1 MADGAVDE
9 SEPVGELTPAYQAC
23 LPEMM
28 SLHRAEIQTVNLD
41 VMLATGTVHALRERL
56 DGLRSRAA
64 ALNDFDARAWDML
77 QTYGYAL
84 MQAHLIWQSALGPR
98 SDLNQLL
105 AAARSHF
112 EQLRSVVQML
122 VKRGL
127 FSPRSLKQVAK
138 QRGWK
143 RYAYGLL
150 GLVNVLREAW
160 PKLGNKTGLT
170 EDDLLHAELA
180 GERLARCI
188 PIEPVKD
195 LRETRD
201 RAFTLFM
208 RAYGQVR
215 RVVQYLLRDK
225 RAVDKYAPSL
235 YRRRHV
241 RKAKAQVQAGVL
253 GGEALQ
259 AIECVPQRPEER
271 AIGAHCEAARSNAP
285 SATSGAEVPT
295 AQQSLAYILQLI
307 PINGPYAAADIGS
320 GARIQANVNA
330 AKVTAGCF
338 SGPMGS
344 GVTAEQ
350 QKSLIAKVAPREQ

>member
-1 MADGAVDE
+1 MADIAVDE
-9 SEPVGELTPAYQAC
+9 SEPVGELAPAYQAC

-28 SLHRAEIQTVNLD
+28 SLHRAEIQAVNLD

-56 DGLRSRAA
+56 SELRSRAA
-64 ALNDFDARAWDML
+64 ALQDFNAYGWDML

-84 MQAHLIWQSALGPR
+84 MQAHLTWQSALGPR

-105 AAARSHF
+105 EAARSHF
-112 EQLRSVVQML
+112 EQLRSVAQML

-127 FSPRSLKQVAK
+127 LSPWYLKQATK
-138 QRGWK
+138 RRGWK
-143 RYAYGLL
+143 RYAYDLL

-170 EDDLLHAELA
+170 EEELLQAEVA

-188 PIEPVKD
+188 PTAPLKD

-215 RVVQYLLRDK
+215 HVVQYLLRDK
-225 RAVDKYAPSL
+225 QAVNRYAPSL

-241 RKAKAQVQAGVL
+241 RKAQAQVQAGQQ
-253 GGEALQ
+253 GLQ
-259 AIECVPQRPEER
+259 ALERVPQRPEER
-271 AIGAHCEAARSNAP
+271 SIDAHREAATSHVAC
-285 SATSGAEVPT
+285 ATPGAEAPRT
-295 AQQSLAYILQLI
+295 QQSLACILQLT
-307 PINGPYAAADIGS
+307 PINGTYAVGDVGGGTITIGDQWNPWTTIRS
-320 GARIQANVNA
+320 CGRDRI
-330 AKVTAGCF
+330 
-338 SGPMGS
+338 
-344 GVTAEQ
+344 
-350 QKSLIAKVAPREQ
+350 